1 MKWTAAFCALVGI
14 VCIVLPLHI
23 VMTGVCFLLLAAA
36 VFIYDVLKKK
46 NAKRTVRIALI
57 ALTAAGALVLF
68 ASMTY
73 IALQG
78 RDDVLPSDAPE
89 FVVVLGAQIYGDQ
102 PSLTLRYRLDRAYE
116 YLLAHPQAKAV
127 VSGGQ
132 GADEICTEA
141 SVMAEYLQ
149 EKGIAPERIIRE
161 ERASN
166 TRENLIYSSALAE
179 QEGMATDDVLIIT
192 SDFHQCRAKYIAKS
206 LDMQPYGLA
215 SPTRPWILK
224 VNYELRE
231 VFAFVKAWYQANR
244 V

>member
-1 MKWTAAFCALVGI
+1 MKWMAVFCALVGI
-14 VCIVLPLHI
+14 VCVLLPLHI
-23 VMTGVCFLLLAAA
+23 TMTGVCLLLFAA
-36 VFIYDVLKKK
+36 VLWILTVLKKK
-46 NAKRTVRIALI
+46 QAPRAWSAALI
-57 ALTAAGALVLF
+57 ALTAAAAAVLF
-68 ASMTY
+68 GSMAY
-73 IALQG
+73 ISLQG
-78 RDDVLPSDAPE
+78 DDDALPTDAPE

-102 PSLTLRYRLDRAYE
+102 PSLTLQYRLERAYA
-116 YLLAHPQAKAV
+116 YLEEHPQAKAF

-141 SVMAEYLQ
+141 SVMAEYL
-149 EKGIAPERIIRE
+149 ENRGIAPDRIIRE

-166 TRENLIYSSALAE
+166 TRENLIYSAELAE
-179 QEGMATDDVLIIT
+179 QEGMDTETVLIIT

-215 SPTRPWILK
+215 SPTKPWILK

-231 VFAFVKAWYQANR
+231 AFAFVKAWYQANR